1 MNANDNSHDVADLN
15 IERLLSSAYNPE
27 SADPAFARRVEERL
41 LAVASTAAHART
53 PNSGDSTRSRSGLLG
68 DRQQLGRV
76 RFRLGLAM
84 GLAAA
89 AAVVAIVLHGLQLSK
104 PGSVAG
110 AGSQAGAAEYLGE
123 EYLTPRKRP
132 EVQAPGKA
140 MVGEVIR
147 TKAGERR
154 RTVLPDG
161 SVLYVNQNTTVAL
174 DANRR
179 VKLEAGEVF
188 VEVAPRG
195 PGNPFIVKT
204 GEREVTA
211 IGTKF
216 AVRADREGKG
226 GVVVTQGKV
235 KVGSL
240 EITAGQ
246 QLELAASPADQAAPA
261 PRASAVLDWTRE
273 LMAAAESPLVPDS
286 KYTGGAL
293 VAVDPNGQEAKLTL
307 RHYRVDVHIE
317 DGFARTIIDQTYF
330 NHNQWRMEGT
340 FYFPLPADAQL
351 SRLAM
356 YVDGKLMEG
365 GMAERD
371 YARGVYEEIVYSQK
385 DPALLEWVDGSTFK
399 MRVFPLESRQE
410 KRIIIGY
417 VQRLSALYGRA
428 QYRFPAGHSLGLVKD
443 WQLNVRVKNG
453 AALGWSCDSHD
464 LKFKQDGKDLLLTAH
479 EHVVKLDRDVV
490 VDLID
495 AAAPRP
501 AADKDVVKF
510 ATALH
515 EGNRYVMLRYRPE
528 LLVQQQRQQRDWVF
542 LFESSGDRDPLLA
555 RVQIDVIRALL
566 ANAEHYDTFAIV
578 MAGTRTSAFRSTP
591 VLATPENVKAAVEY
605 LESAHLIGALDLDQA
620 LAACTPFLKDK
631 PNPHLV
637 HVGSGIAALGER
649 RHDVLAQRIPEGTRY
664 VGVGVGKRWARDFM
678 KTAAERS
685 GGYFTQ
691 INPDE
696 PVSWRAFELSA
707 TLNTPRLMDVRVT
720 GDSQTRWL
728 AFGSTVAQGEELA
741 AVARFGPETPLPA
754 QVTVSGTLD
763 GKPFAKTM
771 SLEGVV
777 VDGTEDAGYL
787 PRTWAKLEIDRLL
800 AEDSANNREA
810 VVALS
815 KSMYVMSP
823 YTSLLVLE
831 NEEMYQ
837 RFKVDRGR
845 KDHWAPYVT
854 PKTIPVLYE
863 PEVGQPV
870 DARFAPKTEKPHVN
884 QVQSTVL
891 VRVPPPILTWPGRME
906 YGPGNIVLSALD
918 LQHRVPAVDAP
929 DNTPFPTNDVF
940 LATWAISAQS
950 RGDASGAAHPSAGE
964 PDAANGRFGL
974 AFDRL
979 EDLKK
984 NQAVDGRTYRQ
995 PHRPLAPGFLGRSG
1009 GSRERMLREGGGNS
1023 LADAQLAQRRKA
1035 FDEYLYERAAAA
1047 PPLSEIVATR
1057 SGKDLK
1063 GKLRMGAI
1071 HKMDM
1076 AKKEAEKSDGDRGA
1090 DAFLGILVHGGSTGP
1105 RLYTRPAFSHR
1116 DRVFFDLASYAPG
1129 MTTSS
1134 ADIQAVV
1141 EAEAM
1146 PAKDSLPGQ
1155 IDPAARKII
1164 DRARTAGW
1172 SALTVGKGEAAF
1184 TVVFDGQGRHAYERA
1199 LPLGLKERVV
1209 CDGRTLLHLYD
1220 ELGIGARRTVSRFHR
1235 DQVAEFVPWLVAPA
1249 EDLARGADVRA
1260 LSDNT
1265 IALVPRDVEAARDDD
1280 GKPVPYV
1287 CFFLKFGS
1295 DGGLAERQIVEL
1307 PGGPLDPTKAKV
1319 LLRESYDRTKGVV
1332 QRTDD
1337 KGEELSRRE
1346 LKLAAAQAPNLTPD
1360 TEALVVLPLPYR
1372 LLWNAYRQAGV
1383 DRNLLFNRNWNW
1395 FYQLLDGD
1403 TALALFASEFAANN
1417 SREARQ
1423 IYDLCFSKMGVK
1435 KIGFFTLLAS
1445 CGQAVSSHPDFQAKV
1460 AETPNDPLVAFL
1472 ALHSNPAYEKFQHRW
1487 GLHLGGA
1494 VEPKGSFLQ
1503 QLSAFHDLYLRWQN
1517 SDLHRAS
1524 DEVRRAEELRAI
1536 NFVRQ
1541 NRSVLGWSLLTVL
1554 QDRSNN
1560 QRFYRDIA
1568 DTYKLF
1574 DDDSAFGYAA
1584 QYEHARSLY
1593 QAGREPTSWHHDE
1606 GSQPKN
1612 LQLVR
1617 KLDEV
1622 VNLRAFDANA
1632 SLKDVLEFISDRYD
1646 LPLAANGRAFA
1657 AIGIDIEKFG
1667 VTLPAQE
1674 NVKLGIVLQ
1683 KLIDQVRKDE
1693 WAAGLTF
1700 RPWTTHEN
1708 MIEIAPFLHVKEKK
1722 LSSDR
1727 QLEAAEHFT
1736 RLYQKTLQ
1744 DGILPPLDGTF
1755 RSALQADQQTDRWT
1769 ALMRQTADKL
1779 KADKLRTTLIA
1790 LAWQCYQLGDVPLA
1804 ENLVADALRD
1814 PKDDAERLQ
1823 VTLVAIEF
1831 LIGAGQHE
1839 KADSLLTPLLGD
1851 AKFNGRAM
1859 LWRLGSQISAARG
1872 QTAPTIA
1879 RLERALE
1886 IEYQH
1891 LPQVI
1896 NLQEVRSEYS
1906 RLLSHYE
1913 WLAGAASTMNIEP
1926 PRDLLARTIR
1936 AADRWRALDRDSS
1949 QPCEMAARI
1958 LKVFG
1963 ARDLAW
1969 DYLTTPIGSRPN
1981 EAGPWQSLGQTL
1993 SREGDL
1999 DLADRAFRAAFAAEP
2014 TDAQILWEQAQN
2026 LRRAGKL
2033 AEANRV
2039 LRRIADSTWQPRFN
2053 WLKSQARWQLEGR

>member
-1 MNANDNSHDVADLN
+1 MSSNDTPHDVADLN
-15 IERLLSSAYNPE
+15 IERLLSRAYNPE
-27 SADPAFARRVEERL
+27 SADPAFVRRLEERL
-41 LAVASTAAHART
+41 LATASTAAQART
-53 PNSGDSTRSRSGLLG
+53 PLADSCVNSGRSRSRLAGEP
-68 DRQQLGRV
+68 QQLRRV
-76 RFRLGLAM
+76 RFRLGLVM
-84 GLAAA
+84 GVAAA
-89 AAVVAIVLHGLQLSK
+89 AAVVALVLHGLHLSK
-104 PGSVAG
+104 PGLVDGSGAHAGVAD
-110 AGSQAGAAEYLGE
+110 YLGE

-140 MVGEVIR
+140 LVGAVIR

-195 PGNPFIVKT
+195 PDNPFIVKT

-211 IGTKF
+211 VGTKF
-216 AVRADREGKG
+216 AVRADKEGKG

-246 QLELAASPADQAAPA
+246 QLELAASQAAPA

-307 RHYRVDVHIE
+307 RNYRVDVHIE
-317 DGFARTIIDQTYF
+317 DGFARTVIDQTYF

-371 YARGVYEEIVYSQK
+371 YARSVYEEIVYSQK

-453 AALGWSCDSHD
+453 AALGWSCDSHA
-464 LKFKQDGKDLLLTAH
+464 LKFQQDDKDLLLTAH
-479 EHVVKLDRDVV
+479 EQVVKLDRDVV

-495 AAAPRP
+495 AAAPRTP
-501 AADKDVVKF
+501 ADKEVVKF

-578 MAGTRTSAFRSTP
+578 MAGTRVNTFRPTP
-591 VLATPENVKAAVEY
+591 VLVTAENVKAAVEY
-605 LESAHLIGALDLDQA
+605 LESAHLIGALNLDQA
-620 LAACTPFLKDK
+620 LAACARFLKDK

-637 HVGSGIAALGER
+637 HVGSGIAAMGER
-649 RHDVLAQRIPEGTRY
+649 RPDVLAQRVPEGTRY
-664 VGVGVGKRWARDFM
+664 VGVGIGKRWARDFM
-678 KTAAERS
+678 KSAAERS

-707 TLNTPRLMDVRVT
+707 TLNTPRLMNVRVT
-720 GDSQTRWL
+720 GDSQIRWL
-728 AFGSTVAQGEELA
+728 AFGSTLAQGEELA
-741 AVARFGPETPLPA
+741 AVARFGPESPLPA

-763 GKPFAKTM
+763 GKPFVKTM
-771 SLEGVV
+771 SLDGVAAN
-777 VDGTEDAGYL
+777 GTEDAGYL

-800 AEDSANNREA
+800 ADDSTNHREA
-810 VVALS
+810 VIALS

-854 PKTIPVLYE
+854 PPKIPVLYE

-870 DARFAPKTEKPHVN
+870 DARFAPKTEKPHAN
-884 QVQSTVL
+884 QVLSTIL
-891 VRVPPPILTWPGRME
+891 VRLAPSLLSWPGRSD
-906 YGPGNIVLSALD
+906 YGGGNTVLSALD
-918 LQHRVPAVDAP
+918 LQGRAASVAESVELEAGAQAFDFSIRWSTTVQGQ
-929 DNTPFPTNDVF
+929 DEVSKGYPF
-940 LATWAISAQS
+940 
-950 RGDASGAAHPSAGE
+950 AAHPGADDTIS
-964 PDAANGRFGL
+964 NGRFGL
-974 AFDRL
+974 GAQRL
-979 EDLKK
+979 EELSKS
-984 NQAVDGRTYRQ
+984 QLVDGLAYRQ
-995 PHRPLAPGFLGRSG
+995 PGRSPLSPPAFRGRSG
-1009 GSRERMLREGGGNS
+1009 ETRQRLLREGGGNS
-1023 LADAQLAQRRKA
+1023 VREAQLAQRRQV
-1035 FDEYLYERAAAA
+1035 FGEFLYERAAAA
-1047 PPLSEIVATR
+1047 PLSEVMGRNSTTLAA
-1057 SGKDLK
+1057 DLK
-1063 GKLRMGAI
+1063 SDLRWASQSQQSGQAIRKVDKLY
-1071 HKMDM
+1071 KY
-1076 AKKEAEKSDGDRGA
+1076 AKKEAASLDGDRGA
-1090 DAFLGILVHGGSTGP
+1090 DAFLGMLVQGGSNGP
-1105 RLYTRPAFSHR
+1105 RMYARPAFSHR

-1129 MTTSS
+1129 MTTSA
-1134 ADIQAVV
+1134 ADTQAVV
-1141 EAEAM
+1141 ESEAL
-1146 PAKDSLPGQ
+1146 PAKESLLGQ
-1155 IDPAARKII
+1155 IDPAARQII

-1172 SALTVGKGEAAF
+1172 STLTVGKGDTAF
-1184 TVVFDGQGRHAYERA
+1184 TVVFDGQGRYTYERS
-1199 LPLGLKERVV
+1199 LPLDLKERVV
-1209 CDGRTLLHLYD
+1209 CDGKTLLHLYP

-1235 DQVAEFVPWLVAPA
+1235 AELAELVPWLVAPA

-1260 LSDNT
+1260 VSADT
-1265 IALVPRDVEAARDDD
+1265 IALVTRDAETARDDD
-1280 GKPVPYV
+1280 GKPVPYA
-1287 CFFLKFGS
+1287 CWFLKFATDGS
-1295 DGGLAERQIVEL
+1295 LAERQIVEL
-1307 PGGPLDPTKAKV
+1307 PGGPLNPASVKV
-1319 LLRESYDRTKGVV
+1319 LLRESYDRTKGVI

-1346 LKLAAAQAPNLTPD
+1346 LKLGPAQAPNLTPD
-1360 TEALVVLPLPYR
+1360 TNALVVLPLPYR
-1372 LLWNAYRQAGV
+1372 QLWRAYHKAGV

-1403 TALALFASEFAANN
+1403 AALALFASEFAANN
-1417 SREARQ
+1417 GREAQ
-1423 IYDLCFSKMGVK
+1423 KIYDLCFSSSGAK

-1445 CGQAVSSHPDFQAKV
+1445 SGQTVSSHPDFQAKV
-1460 AETPNDPLVAFL
+1460 MEQPDDPLVGFL
-1472 ALHSNPAYEKFQHRW
+1472 ALHSNPAYERVQERW

-1494 VEPKGSFLQ
+1494 IGPKGSFLQ

-1517 SDLHRAS
+1517 NDLTRAGT
-1524 DEVRRAEELRAI
+1524 EVRRAEELRALD
-1536 NFVRQ
+1536 FVKQ
-1541 NRSVLGWSLLTVL
+1541 NRSILGWALLTVL
-1554 QDRSNN
+1554 QDRSNSE
-1560 QRFYRDIA
+1560 RFYRDIA
-1568 DTYKLF
+1568 DTYRLF

-1584 QYEHARSLY
+1584 QYEHARNLY
-1593 QAGREPTSWHHDE
+1593 HGNRA
-1606 GSQPKN
+1606 
-1612 LQLVR
+1612 
-1617 KLDEV
+1617 LD
-1622 VNLRAFDANA
+1622 
-1632 SLKDVLEFISDRYD
+1632 
-1646 LPLAANGRAFA
+1646 AA
-1657 AIGIDIEKFG
+1657 D
-1667 VTLPAQE
+1667 
-1674 NVKLGIVLQ
+1674 
-1683 KLIDQVRKDE
+1683 
-1693 WAAGLTF
+1693 
-1700 RPWTTHEN
+1700 
-1708 MIEIAPFLHVKEKK
+1708 
-1722 LSSDR
+1722 
-1727 QLEAAEHFT
+1727 HFT

-1744 DGILPPLDGTF
+1744 DGVLPPLDGTF
-1755 RSALQADQQTDRWT
+1755 RTALQADQQTDRWT

-1779 KADKLRTTLIA
+1779 KADKLRTALIA
-1790 LAWQCYQLGDVPLA
+1790 LAWQCYQLGDMPLA
-1804 ENLVADALRD
+1804 DNLVADALRD
-1814 PKDDAERLQ
+1814 PKDEAERLH
-1823 VTLVAIEF
+1823 VTLVAIEY
-1831 LIGAGQHE
+1831 LIGTGQYE
-1839 KADSLLTPLLGD
+1839 KADSLLTPLLAD
-1851 AKFNGRAM
+1851 SRFNGRAM
-1859 LWRLGSQISAARG
+1859 LWRLGSQITADRQGRARAEG
-1872 QTAPTIA
+1872 RGEPAEAIA

-1896 NLQEVRSEYS
+1896 NLQEVRSEYG
-1906 RLLSHYE
+1906 RLLNHYE

-1926 PRDLLARTIR
+1926 PKDLLPRTIR

-1949 QPCEMAARI
+1949 QPCEAAARI
-1958 LKVFG
+1958 LKVLG

-1969 DYLTTPIGSRPN
+1969 DYMTTPIGSRPN
-1981 EAGPWQSLGQTL
+1981 EAGPWQGLGQTL
-1993 SREGDL
+1993 SREGDR
-1999 DLADRAFRAAFAAEP
+1999 DLADRAYRAAFAAEP

-2033 AEANRV
+2033 AEANGV